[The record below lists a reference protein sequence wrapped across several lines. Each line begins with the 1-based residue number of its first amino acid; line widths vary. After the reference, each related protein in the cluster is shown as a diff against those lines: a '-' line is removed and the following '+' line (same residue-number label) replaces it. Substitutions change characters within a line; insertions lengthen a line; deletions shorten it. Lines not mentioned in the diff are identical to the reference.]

1 MKDLSNVLQEAAR
14 RKNSWSYL
22 EALKAIMLLL
32 RRLPRSWL
40 DWGEESGEEWARI
53 MFENDVSAFI
63 RIKLPIIM
71 MKNNTFPGPV
81 MNTLKEK
88 AVVIE
93 FQHFEHCE
101 FSIDMQ
107 TFEEVFEDCRWRK
120 EAGDPACFSAHDLY
134 WMTDT

>member
-1 MKDLSNVLQEAAR
+1 MKDLSNILQEATR
-14 RKNSWSYL
+14 RKESWSYL
-22 EALKAIMLLL
+22 EALKAIVLLL

-71 MKNNTFPGPV
+71 VKNNTFPESV
-81 MNTLKEK
+81 VRTLQER

-93 FQHFEHCE
+93 FQHFELCG
-101 FSIDMQ
+101 FSIDIQ
-107 TFEEVFEDCRWRK
+107 AFEKVFEDCTWRK
-120 EAGDPACFSAHDLY
+120 EASDATCFSAHDLF
-134 WMTDT
+134 WMTET